1 MERTVDSIE
10 LDWNLLYER
19 QQNWSRWNNWVW
31 RLANTQ
37 GRDTCESVDGDDD
50 TARDAHSWSDRE
62 ERDGYEVR
70 LQVMEARVSIPS
82 RGRSTKDF
90 LPDLIRGWL
99 VVQRP
104 GLGCTENTPG
114 RSRIVEALRQR
125 WPDHGLLVYDGDH
138 ELHRDRKMRAYVQ
151 GATDEWE
158 TGDAS
163 ERNNKR
169 KCWNANESRASWEE
183 IGSWEAEDDQ
193 FEGSIA
199 GEDEEEALNLAETQ
213 LNEALASE
221 RNARRTVA
229 QARAIMHDIKGS
241 RGGNPRSANK
251 KGSDA
256 GEGKGTGQSRNR
268 DSRGRAPGHRRMRR
282 RVKLERGLMSLCL
295 HQQDRASSVDLVITN
310 LVSVPRIKS
319 TEVVRHM
326 P

>member
-1 MERTVDSIE
+1 MGFWYTMEIMSFTVTERCARTSKE
-10 LDWNLLYER
+10 
-19 QQNWSRWNNWVW
+19 QQMS
-31 RLANTQ
+31 
-37 GRDTCESVDGDDD
+37 
-50 TARDAHSWSDRE
+50 
-62 ERDGYEVR
+62 
-70 LQVMEARVSIPS
+70 
-82 RGRSTKDF
+82 
-90 LPDLIRGWL
+90 
-99 VVQRP
+99 
-104 GLGCTENTPG
+104 
-114 RSRIVEALRQR
+114 
-125 WPDHGLLVYDGDH
+125 
-138 ELHRDRKMRAYVQ
+138 
-151 GATDEWE
+151 GA
-158 TGDAS
+158 GDAS

-310 LVSVPRIKS
+310 LVSVPESRAQKLYGTCHELRLGSDEMNS
-319 TEVVRHM
+319 TTDVAFGSGNRTRGRVLLGCDCDRHCQSVEAIGAILDKAQEAFGTEPYWVSVDVDPCASSVM
-326 P
+326 PSENKRCPRSK

>member
-1 MERTVDSIE
+1 MGFWYTMEIMSFTVTERCARTSKE
-10 LDWNLLYER
+10 
-19 QQNWSRWNNWVW
+19 QQMS
-31 RLANTQ
+31 
-37 GRDTCESVDGDDD
+37 
-50 TARDAHSWSDRE
+50 
-62 ERDGYEVR
+62 
-70 LQVMEARVSIPS
+70 
-82 RGRSTKDF
+82 
-90 LPDLIRGWL
+90 
-99 VVQRP
+99 
-104 GLGCTENTPG
+104 
-114 RSRIVEALRQR
+114 
-125 WPDHGLLVYDGDH
+125 
-138 ELHRDRKMRAYVQ
+138 
-151 GATDEWE
+151 GA
-158 TGDAS
+158 GDAS

-268 DSRGRAPGHRRMRR
+268 DSRGRAPDI
-282 RVKLERGLMSLCL
+282 VECVDESSWNE
-295 HQQDRASSVDLVITN
+295 AS
-310 LVSVPRIKS
+310 
-319 TEVVRHM
+319 
-326 P
+326 